1 MQPSKAQDPVAA
13 WHPDIFLMPQLSHLL
28 MMILMMELAT
38 LDEHEK
44 FAINTRAVKC
54 LYA

>member
-13 WHPDIFLMPQLSHLL
+13 PHPDRD
-28 MMILMMELAT
+28 ILAALTSADDDIDGKIGK

-54 LYA
+54 LYAW